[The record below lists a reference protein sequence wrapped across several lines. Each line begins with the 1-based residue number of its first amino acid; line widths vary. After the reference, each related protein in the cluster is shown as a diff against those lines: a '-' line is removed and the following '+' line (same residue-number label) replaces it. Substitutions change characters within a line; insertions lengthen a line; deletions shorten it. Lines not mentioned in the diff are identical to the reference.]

1 MTDKEFS
8 TIAHY
13 SLLIANLYLF
23 RRFFMEKEEEKLPL
37 KEVMRLLFKASKGF
51 WLVNIVNF
59 GDGIAYFGML
69 NLMTLFLGTSLGMPD
84 AMSGWTVSLL
94 TGLVTLFMFGGG
106 FVSDKLGVRRAL
118 TFCLALLLGGRLLL
132 NCTSY
137 IPHSGDSWMQ
147 PAYLLCWVA
156 IIVIA
161 FAEGVIQPAL
171 YAGVKEYTD
180 ERTATMSYSFLYAIM
195 NLGIMT
201 ESFISPFIRS
211 EEEFMKVGKKSIM
224 GLGWGFEG
232 VFWVCIAATA
242 IMFLINVL
250 VFTKKVE
257 ERDRQIPAADAAAD
271 GQEEA
276 APKTLGEKIKS
287 MMIFDGRFF
296 FFIFALLP
304 VRTLFAHQWLTIP
317 DYIMRCFPAEVGA
330 KYEWFSALNP
340 FIIVIFVP
348 LIAAFTR
355 RVNVITMMIIGTLIS
370 AMTTF
375 ILVPG
380 PHVGTLIA
388 YIIMFSLGEAVW
400 SSRFL
405 EYVASIAPAG
415 RVGAYMGLANLPWFL
430 AKFTTGLY
438 SGSMIAHF
446 MPKEADMAAKAAG
459 SSEMWLIYAIIA
471 CISPVLLIVFRKWL
485 MGETKKAG

>member
-1 MTDKEFS
+1 MENDK
-8 TIAHY
+8 
-13 SLLIANLYLF
+13 
-23 RRFFMEKEEEKLPL
+23 EEKLPL
-37 KEVMRLLFKASKGF
+37 KEVLKLLFKASKGF
-51 WLVNIVNF
+51 WLVNAINF

-69 NLMTLFLGTSLGMPD
+69 NLMTLFLGTKLGMPD
-84 AMSGWTVSLL
+84 SLAGWSVSLL

-106 FVSDKLGVRRAL
+106 FVSDKLGVRKAL

-132 NCTSY
+132 NCAAY
-137 IPHSGDSWMQ
+137 IPVSGEGWFQ
-147 PAYLLCWVA
+147 PAYLLCWLA
-156 IIVIA
+156 IIIVA

-201 ESFISPFIRS
+201 ESFLSPFIRTG
-211 EEEFMKVGKKSIM
+211 EPFIKIGKKSIM
-224 GLGWGFEG
+224 GLGWGFDG

-242 IMFLINVL
+242 VMLLAHIFF
-250 VFTKKVE
+250 FTKKVE
-257 ERDRQIPAADAAAD
+257 ETDRQPIFADEKTD
-271 GQEEA
+271 EEP
-276 APKTLGEKIKS
+276 PKNLSEKIKS
-287 MMIFDGRFF
+287 MLIFDGRFF

-348 LIAAFTR
+348 LIAALTR
-355 RVNVITMMIIGTLIS
+355 KVNVITMMIVGTSIS
-370 AMTTF
+370 ALTTF

-380 PHVGTLIA
+380 PHLGNLIL
-388 YIIMFSLGEAVW
+388 YIILFSFGEAVW

-438 SGSMIAHF
+438 SGSMLAHF
-446 MPKEADMAAKAAG
+446 IPKNAEMSVKAAG

-471 CISPVLLIVFRKWL
+471 CISPVLLIIFRRWL
-485 MGETKKAG
+485 ISPSAKK